1 MNVHTMGF
9 HSQTHNLIREEIVC
23 PRILMSLISR
33 LSMLWFVCSLD
44 LLTRKIFQEAANSL
58 E

>member
-9 HSQTHNLIREEIVC
+9 YSQTHNSVGEEVVR
-23 PRILMSLISR
+23 PRILRSLIAR
-33 LSMLWFVCSLD
+33 LCGFVVAWLCSFVVAL
-44 LLTRKIFQEAANSL
+44 LLTRFASL

>member
-9 HSQTHNLIREEIVC
+9 YSQTHNSVGEEVVR
-23 PRILMSLISR
+23 PRILRSLIAR
-33 LSMLWFVCSLD
+33 LCGFVVAWLCGFVVAL
-44 LLTRKIFQEAANSL
+44 LLTRFASL

>member
-1 MNVHTMGF
+1 MNVDTMGF
-9 HSQTHNLIREEIVC
+9 HSQSHNSVGEEVVR
-23 PRILMSLISR
+23 PRILRSLTSR

-44 LLTRKIFQEAANSL
+44 LLTHKIFREAANSL